1 MQPTPIMKG
10 FFTFSFVLLMGIML
24 SLNGQVVPVFTIEK
38 AKTTASSSTVSIT
51 AVGFSNI
58 SSGNLTV
65 FYNPAVAKPS
75 TVTTGTG
82 LGGSLNFN
90 LSNSGEII
98 IGWYTFP
105 SVTFVD
111 GSVIFSI
118 EFDKVSEGTSP
129 VSFIETTDDLDC
141 QFYDGSYQKLN
152 DAPFSTYYKSGSVT
166 FEEYVSPVTI
176 VPNFTA
182 NKNEII
188 NVPVTVTDFKN
199 IGAVS
204 LRLDYDPE
212 VLSYNSAANTGG
224 FPGLIINKPA
234 PGTLTISGTTSHQ
247 EGYSLPDNSVFF
259 TLNFTY
265 LGGATGLNWFDGDGT
280 SCEYAGPKSAFK
292 LTDIPQSTYYINGS
306 VGPHQATPEIA
317 VGTVTKPTTCGGNG
331 IIPLTFTNVPD
342 GTYIINFDGGSFPN
356 IDVSASAAV
365 ISAPAGIYNDL
376 QITVNGETSVSGVNV
391 VLTDPESPIQPMITA
406 GGPTSFCEGG
416 NVVLTSSEALKYQWS
431 TGETTQSI
439 TVSASGNYSVT
450 VLNASGC
457 SATSE
462 VLEVIVNARPEKPV
476 KVNCWDEFIFNIN
489 TCTWENSG
497 VKPAEPAKV
506 NCWDDFQFSV
516 TLCAW
521 ENKGIEPVKPE
532 SVNCW
537 DEFVFNSITCVWE
550 NTGTKPVEPTPV
562 NCWDEFTFN
571 TNTCIWENSGVKP
584 AEPVKVNCWDDFRFN
599 KTLCVWENKGTEPLK
614 PATVNC
620 WDDFSFNTNSCK
632 WENIGVKPEK
642 PELVNC
648 WDDYQFVEAN
658 CAWENIGTKPVE
670 PTPLKSWDEFIFNP
684 VSCAWENIGIAT
696 GVEINIHAVEMTL
709 TCYPNP
715 MKDKANIQYLLPE
728 NGKVNIEVTG
738 IFGNRIKI
746 LSNQFQPAGEYLLD
760 LDGERLASGL
770 YQITL
775 RLTDI
780 NGGAW
785 TKTIRMIKQ

>member
-1 MQPTPIMKG
+1 MQQTLIMKG

-105 SVTFVD
+105 SVTLED

-118 EFDKVSEGTSP
+118 EFDKVNVGTSP
-129 VSFIETTDDLDC
+129 VSFIETTNDLDC

-152 DAPFSTYYKSGSVT
+152 DAPFSTYYKSGSVA
-166 FEEYVSPVTI
+166 FEEYVCPVTK
-176 VPNFTA
+176 VTNFTA

-188 NVPVTVTDFKN
+188 NVPVTVTGFKN

-204 LRLDYDPE
+204 LRLEYDPE

-224 FPGLIINKPA
+224 FPGLIIYKSA
-234 PGTLTISGTTSHQ
+234 PGTLSISGTTSHQ
-247 EGYSLPDNSVFF
+247 EGYSLPDSSVFF
-259 TLNFTY
+259 TVNFTY
-265 LGGATGLNWFDGDGT
+265 LGGATGLNWFDDDGT

-292 LTDIPQSTYYINGS
+292 FTDTPQSTYYINGS
-306 VGPHQATPEIA
+306 VGPQQATPEIVLETA
-317 VGTVTKPTTCGGNG
+317 TNPATCAGNG
-331 IIPLTFTNVPD
+331 IIPITFNNVPD
-342 GTYIINFDGGSFPN
+342 GTYTINFIGGSFPN

-376 QITVNGETSVSGVNV
+376 QITVNGETSASGVNM
-391 VLTDPESPIQPMITA
+391 VLTDPESPVQPVITA
-406 GGPTSFCEGG
+406 DGPTSFCEGG
-416 NVVLTSSEALKYQWS
+416 NVVLTSGEALTYLWS
-431 TGETTQSI
+431 NGETTQSI
-439 TVSASGNYSVT
+439 TVSTSGNYSVT
-450 VLNASGC
+450 VSNASGC
-457 SATSE
+457 SAASE
-462 VLEVIVNARPEKPV
+462 VMTVTVNAKPEK
-476 KVNCWDEFIFNIN
+476 
-489 TCTWENSG
+489 
-497 VKPAEPAKV
+497 PAKV
-506 NCWDDFQFSV
+506 NCWDDFIFNV
-516 TLCAW
+516 NTCTW
-521 ENKGIEPVKPE
+521 ENSGIKPAEPAK
-532 SVNCW
+532 VNCW

-571 TNTCIWENSGVKP
+571 TNTCKWENNGVKP
-584 AEPVKVNCWDDFRFN
+584 AEPAK
-599 KTLCVWENKGTEPLK
+599 
-614 PATVNC
+614 VNC
-620 WDDFSFNTNSCK
+620 WDDFSFNINSCK
-632 WENIGVKPEK
+632 WENIGMEPEK
-642 PELVNC
+642 PEMVNC
-648 WDDYQFVEAN
+648 WDDYKFVEAN
-658 CAWENIGTKPVE
+658 CAWENMGTKPVE

-696 GVEINIHAVEMTL
+696 GVETNIHTVEMTL

-738 IFGNRIKI
+738 IFGNRIKL

-775 RLTDI
+775 RLTDV
-780 NGGAW
+780 NGGTW